1 MKFSKA
7 IDDKIYIISVVRDIM
22 AITGGTL
29 NAGNAA
35 KSWNLIMS
43 GGEECLEHDLPD
55 NPVELDGMGVAQVSM
70 L

>member
-1 MKFSKA
+1 MISSQTN
-7 IDDKIYIISVVRDIM
+7 DDKMYIISVVRDIM
-22 AITGGTL
+22 AITGGAF
-29 NAGNAA
+29 NSGNAA